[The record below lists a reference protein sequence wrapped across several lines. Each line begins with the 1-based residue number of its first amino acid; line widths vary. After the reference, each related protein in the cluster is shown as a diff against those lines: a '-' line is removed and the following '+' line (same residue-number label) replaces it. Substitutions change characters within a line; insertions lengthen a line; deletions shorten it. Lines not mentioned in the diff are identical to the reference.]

1 MLEFVKPKNGPISVH
16 DYHTKG
22 WVGNL
27 SCDPVKGW
35 VFRLANSRD
44 GRHTADEVRLSQMDE
59 IVAYAKR
66 ELRA

>member
-1 MLEFVKPKNGPISVH
+1 MLEFVKPKNGPVAVH
-16 DYHTKG
+16 DYGTKA

-35 VFRLANSRD
+35 VFRPTNSRD
-44 GRHTADEVRLSQMDE
+44 GRHSADEVRLSHMEE

-66 ELRA
+66 ELRG